1 MRIAVD
7 AMGGDHAPE
16 VIIEGAIQSAQ
27 DKNVEIILVGKTEQI
42 QRRFS
47 RLNLSIVEASQVIEM
62 GEEPAKA
69 CLSKRDSSICKGLQI
84 VRDGIAEAFVSAG
97 NSGAVVTGAVLILGL
112 IPGILRPGILVTMP
126 VRGGNCVL
134 IDAGANVD
142 CRPEHFL
149 QFAMMASIYAKYVQK
164 KPAPKVGLLNIGTEI
179 GKGNRLLMASYELL
193 EQNKSLNFIGNVEG
207 NEILLGKT
215 DVVVCNGFV
224 GNVLLKFAE
233 SCGQSFVEI
242 LKKEISQ
249 GELGSFQ
256 GSRHLN
262 VGYKILG
269 EWFKK
274 VSKKFHYAEYGGA
287 PLLGVK
293 GTCVIAHGSSDA
305 VAIKNAIW
313 LAKDLV
319 EQGIAETIAKALT

>member
-47 RLNLSIVEASQVIEM
+47 RLNLSIVEASQVIKM
-62 GEEPAKA
+62 GEEPAKT
-69 CLSKRDSSICKGLQI
+69 CLSKRDSSISKGLQI
-84 VRDGIAEAFVSAG
+84 VRDGKAEAFVSAG

-134 IDAGANVD
+134 IDAGANID

-149 QFAMMASIYAKYVQK
+149 QFGMMGSIYAKYVQK

-179 GKGNRLLMASYELL
+179 GKGNRLLMTSYELL
-193 EQNKSLNFIGNVEG
+193 EQNKSLNFTGNVEG

-215 DVVVCNGFV
+215 DVVVCSGLM
-224 GNVLLKFAE
+224 GNVVLKFAE
-233 SCGQSFVEI
+233 SCGHAFVEI
-242 LKKEISQ
+242 LKNEISQ
-249 GELGSFQ
+249 GKLGNSQ
-256 GSRHLN
+256 LSVMEKYLKE
-262 VGYKILG
+262 VY
-269 EWFKK
+269 
-274 VSKKFHYAEYGGA
+274 KKFCYAEYGGA

-313 LAKDLV
+313 LAKGLV

>member
-7 AMGGDHAPE
+7 AMGGDRAPE
-16 VIIEGAIQSAQ
+16 VIIEGAIQSAR
-27 DKNVEIILVGKTEQI
+27 DKNVEIILVGETEQI

-69 CLSKRDSSICKGLQI
+69 CLSKPDSSISKGLQI
-84 VRDGIAEAFVSAG
+84 VRDGRAEAFVSAG
-97 NSGAVVTGAVLILGL
+97 NSGAVVTGAVLILGQ
-112 IPGILRPGILVTMP
+112 IPGVLRPGILVTMP
-126 VRGGNCVL
+126 VRGGNCVI
-134 IDAGANVD
+134 IDAGANID

-149 QFAMMASIYAKYVQK
+149 QFGMMGSIYAKCIQK
-164 KPAPKVGLLNIGTEI
+164 KPDPKVGLLNIGTEI

-193 EQNKSLNFIGNVEG
+193 EQNKNLNFTGNVEG

-215 DVVVCNGFV
+215 DVVVCNGFM
-224 GNVLLKFAE
+224 GNVVLKFAE
-233 SCGQSFVEI
+233 SCGQAFVEI
-242 LKKEISQ
+242 LKNEISR
-249 GELGSFQ
+249 GKLGNSQ
-256 GSRHLN
+256 ISVMEKYLKE
-262 VGYKILG
+262 VY
-269 EWFKK
+269 
-274 VSKKFHYAEYGGA
+274 KKFCCAEYGGA

-313 LAKDLV
+313 LAKGLI
-319 EQGIAETIAKALT
+319 EQRIVETIGKALT